1 MRVLLSKPTYPDA
14 KTFWKE
20 LKGVLTRPKAAVGV
34 LTGFRISA
42 SFRERMI
49 LVVTGVNQCR
59 YCRAAHSALARACGI
74 GQDEIDALL
83 SGVVQDAPAHEQP
96 ALRFAL
102 EWARN
107 GGFGRQEEWQNLEER
122 YSRKGVAEIELILKG
137 IRLGNLTGNSFDA
150 LVERV
155 SK

>member
-14 KTFWKE
+14 KTF
-20 LKGVLTRPKAAVGV
+20 LNDIKGILTRPKAVVGV
-34 LTGFRISA
+34 LAGFRISA
-42 SFRERMI
+42 SFRERII

-83 SGVVQDAPAHEQP
+83 SGVVLDAPVQEQP

-102 EWARN
+102 DWARN
-107 GGFGRQEEWQNLEER
+107 GGFGRQEEWQNLKER
-122 YSRKGVAEIELILKG
+122 YSEKAVDEIELILKG

-150 LVERV
+150 ILEKV